1 MKERNVIVRG
11 GILAAA
17 ALLVFSAA
25 VFATTIP
32 ITVTI
37 KPEHLSLRDDNKP
50 WVRCYV
56 SGVDAEEVSAEGCVL
71 EDQIVAVRVKEC
83 DESGDGC
90 MGADIVVFFDRDEVR
105 AMLSEAGAKGDVE
118 LTLSIT
124 LADGT
129 VLVGS
134 DTIKV
139 TK

>member
-1 MKERNVIVRG
+1 MKEKNKIFRVGV
-11 GILAAA
+11 LAGA

-25 VFATTIP
+25 VFATTIE
-32 ITVTI
+32 VTI
-37 KPEHLSLRDDNKP
+37 RPKHLSLSDDNKP

-56 SGVDAEEVSAEGCVL
+56 SGVSVDEVSADACVL
-71 EDQIVAVRVKEC
+71 EGQIVAVKVREY
-83 DESGDGC
+83 DLGGS
-90 MGADIVVFFDRDEVR
+90 MGADVVVFFDQDEVR

-124 LADGT
+124 LEGGT

>member
-1 MKERNVIVRG
+1 MKERNVILRG
-11 GILAAA
+11 GILAAV

-37 KPEHLSLRDDNKP
+37 TPEHLSLRDDNKP

-56 SGVDAEEVSAEGCVL
+56 SGVSVDEVSADTCVL
-71 EDQIVAVRVKEC
+71 EGQIVAVKVRVY
-83 DESGDGC
+83 DLDS
-90 MGADIVVFFDRDEVR
+90 IVVFFDRDEVR

-118 LTLSIT
+118 LTLSIA
-124 LADGT
+124 LEDGT

>member
-1 MKERNVIVRG
+1 MKERNIIVRG

-25 VFATTIP
+25 LFATTIE
-32 ITVTI
+32 VTI
-37 KPEHLSLRDDNKP
+37 RPKHLSLSDDNKP

-56 SGVDAEEVSAEGCVL
+56 SGVSVDEVSADACVL
-71 EDQIVAVRVKEC
+71 EGQIVAVKVREYNS
-83 DESGDGC
+83 DGD
-90 MGADIVVFFDRDEVR
+90 MGADVVVFFDRDEAR

-118 LTLSIT
+118 LVLSIT
-124 LADGT
+124 LENGT